1 MNNKDFSLH
10 INHAGVEKPSNKNIK
25 RENFLMAGAWYRFL
39 KSFYVDFLMDVPRLL
54 KLNAADTD
62 KLLRIQERIYKIE
75 TGCGFEQRLADYY
88 YNEEDFCDY
97 FYGCLNCN
105 SKIDKEI
112 LSYMLTILDHY
123 RNEIEKALN
132 GEKEND

>member
-10 INHAGVEKPSNKNIK
+10 INHAGVEEPSNKNIN

-39 KSFYVDFLMDVPRLL
+39 KSFYADFIMDVPKLL

-62 KLLRIQERIYKIE
+62 KLLRLQERIYKIE
-75 TGCGFEQRLADYY
+75 TGCGFEQILADYY
-88 YNEEDFCDY
+88 YDEEDFCDY
-97 FYGCLNCN
+97 FYGCLNGD

-132 GEKEND
+132 VEKKNA